1 MTGDTPVPGED
12 EALPAAPAHPD
23 TALLGL
29 ELPDDREEAVGV
41 LLDAL
46 AIARDSADSYL
57 EDLQRVAAEFA
68 NYRKR
73 VTREHED
80 TVARAAQRLVEAL
93 LPVLDSFDQACAH
106 RPQTPGEE
114 QILAGMRSTYTQL
127 MDVLAKEG
135 LEVVPTAGEAFDPR
149 VHEAVA
155 GGGEGDLV
163 VTEEWRRGY
172 SLRGRLLRA
181 PMVLVAPRPQAKDA
195 GESEG

>member
-12 EALPAAPAHPD
+12 EAVPAVPAYPEA
-23 TALLGL
+23 ALLGL

-57 EDLQRVAAEFA
+57 EDLQREAAEFA

-73 VTREHED
+73 VAREHED

-93 LPVLDSFDQACAH
+93 LPVLDSFDQACGH
-106 RPQTPGEE
+106 QPQTPGEE
-114 QILAGMRSTYTQL
+114 QLLAGMRSTYHQL
-127 MDVLAKEG
+127 MDVLAQEG
-135 LEVVPTAGEAFDPR
+135 LEVVPAVGEAFDPR

-155 GGGEGDLV
+155 GGGDGPLV

-172 SLRGRLLRA
+172 ALRGRLLRA
-181 PMVLVAPRPQAKDA
+181 PMVMVAPHPRAEGA
-195 GESEG
+195 GDSEG